1 MEKMLADQLI
11 SSVHVFRVVGR
22 MRNSCHSNSRGRRNE
37 IEIVV
42 SRSCPT
48 HVVAKPVMIQ

>member
-1 MEKMLADQLI
+1 MLADQLI